1 STTPTRRRPRKLP
14 RRSGSSIRRHDVT
27 IPNLAGVA
35 TSDLVEKIGG
45 GNFSASYINWART
58 LHLLR
63 ENAPGWLPELML
75 APDGSIL
82 HRSPVGGFLL
92 IRFVNIES
100 GAATP
105 PVPQA
110 GRDHRNAAGPLDK
123 VTSRGGTD
131 THRRGAGV
139 AAARTFGLARQP
151 S

>member
-1 STTPTRRRPRKLP
+1 HEPASRRSAPAAPPIPAGHPQPAARAGRASPSRQLHPNAGPGPGRRFRWSTTPTRRRPRKLP

-100 GAATP
+100 GAA
-105 PVPQA
+105 
-110 GRDHRNAAGPLDK
+110 
-123 VTSRGGTD
+123 
-131 THRRGAGV
+131 
-139 AAARTFGLARQP
+139 
-151 S
+151 